1 MNWNSFSWRFYNL
14 MMLIIVLVLLPSCSG
29 LGGEPRVVAT
39 IPPSTPV
46 PTEIGFPIEP
56 PDLQVGAAV
65 FAERCTAC
73 HGVTG
78 AGDGPLI
85 GPAEGQIP
93 QGPRSFR
100 DAATTADQTPFAWY
114 LTITNGR
121 IEKMMPPW
129 RDALTE
135 AERWSVAFYTYT
147 LHSSV
152 ESVEQGKS
160 LLESADIV
168 ADDVPL
174 SESVNLT
181 NSELL
186 TRALGDAVARLQL
199 GEQGDVQA
207 YLRSRE
213 LLNYGAQAPTEPS
226 TTPEALP
233 QPAATA
239 EAEQPPETVQG
250 VVTGTVSNGTAGG
263 SVPTDLIVTL
273 NILDAEFRN
282 ETRQI
287 NLSTD
292 GRFVFDDVP
301 LQTDQSY
308 IITVDYQGRTFG
320 SDLLAGDPT
329 AGSLELPVTIYEL
342 TNDPTVIDIIGLVWQ
357 VSVFEDTIQVAQVAS
372 FRNSSDR
379 AFSSDE
385 LLPGGRYASVQLDVP
400 VGAEVMSGVDQ
411 RYARTADGT
420 AVIDTAPVLPGSE
433 HLMQVVYRVPY
444 VENFAISA
452 AVDYAVS
459 GPVRL
464 LLAPAT
470 LYVDSGQLSDIGQET
485 LRGVT
490 YRAYGTSAPLSAGS
504 TIAFTLG
511 APEIAVTSDNVP
523 ISTVISV
530 MLLLV
535 GAAVFGS
542 AIYSY
547 WRRKRAGEDGDPDD
561 ATLPDADQPLMDGLI
576 REIAEL
582 DVAFSAGELDE
593 DTYQQR
599 RNKLKARLAEIMDR
613 R

>member
-39 IPPSTPV
+39 ILPSTPV
-46 PTEIGFPIEP
+46 PTEIGFPIAP

-160 LLESADIV
+160 LLESAGIV

-186 TRALGDAVARLQL
+186 TRALGGAVTRLQL

-226 TTPEALP
+226 TTPEALL

-342 TNDPTVIDIIGLVWQ
+342 TNDSTIIDIIGLVWQ

-385 LLPGGRYASVQLDVP
+385 LLPGGRYASVRLDVP

-452 AVDYAVS
+452 VVDYAVS

-470 LYVDSGQLSDIGQET
+470 LYADSGQLRDIGQET

-523 ISTVISV
+523 ISTVVSV